1 MTTKKQTQIPFGD
14 DNQKGKGKGKGK
26 GEGKGKGKGKSKRE
40 SKADT
45 GIPRFAQN
53 EGERRAACE
62 WAISARLFGFRIAGS
77 CLRPL
82 HFWSGRFAKNTYE
95 NSRVSG

>member
-1 MTTKKQTQIPFGD
+1 MTTKKQTQIAFGD
-14 DNQKGKGKGKGK
+14 DNQKGQRKGKSKGE
-26 GEGKGKGKGKSKRE
+26 GEGKGKGKARA
-40 SKADT
+40 KAGT
-45 GIPRFAQN
+45 GIPRLAQN

-82 HFWSGRFAKNTYE
+82 HFLGGRLAKKYL
-95 NSRVSG
+95 